1 MYRKKTSSWLKH
13 WDFILLDL
21 ILLEL
26 SYLLA
31 HWLYHGTA
39 YYREAPLYRNV
50 FFAIAAIDL
59 VVGLMMGSYKGILRR
74 GYWLE
79 TKAVAK
85 HAIIVTV
92 CVIAYLFA
100 MKESSNYS
108 RVVIFAFPIISICV
122 LYIGRILLKKWL
134 SKHRG
139 PASGKRAILLIG
151 GKKNYREIV
160 EAFTSNPYSE
170 FHVMGIG
177 IIDAKENE
185 IPNYHGFPV
194 FCGESAIEDFAQL
207 NWVDEALFSIPTELP
222 LPDKMIK
229 NFGIMGIT
237 IHIKLARVADDS
249 SNQIVEKLEGY
260 TVLSTSIN
268 MVSAGQL
275 IFKRTMDIC
284 GGLVGMLLTGII
296 FIFVAPIIYIKS
308 PGPIF
313 FKQVRIGKNGKK
325 FNIYKFRSMYMD
337 AEERKKE
344 LMAQNDIKD
353 GMMFKMDNDP
363 RIIKGIG
370 NFIRDYS
377 LDEFPQFWNVLI
389 GDMSLVGTRPPTVDE
404 WEKYEMHHRSRLAF
418 KPGLTGMWQ
427 VSGRSNITDFE
438 EVVRLDTEY
447 IKKWSPGLDIMILF
461 KTVAVVLGKVGSK
474 WDCCKRSIKSIRNAE
489 KATSFKYVEC
499 RNVYSTKVHRYKGA
513 EGTILVGE
521 HYER

>member
-1 MYRKKTSSWLKH
+1 M
-13 WDFILLDL
+13 
-21 ILLEL
+21 
-26 SYLLA
+26 
-31 HWLYHGTA
+31 
-39 YYREAPLYRNV
+39 
-50 FFAIAAIDL
+50 
-59 VVGLMMGSYKGILRR
+59 
-74 GYWLE
+74 
-79 TKAVAK
+79 
-85 HAIIVTV
+85 
-92 CVIAYLFA
+92 
-100 MKESSNYS
+100 
-108 RVVIFAFPIISICV
+108 
-122 LYIGRILLKKWL
+122 
-134 SKHRG
+134 
-139 PASGKRAILLIG
+139 
-151 GKKNYREIV
+151 
-160 EAFTSNPYSE
+160 
-170 FHVMGIG
+170 
-177 IIDAKENE
+177 
-185 IPNYHGFPV
+185 
-194 FCGESAIEDFAQL
+194 
-207 NWVDEALFSIPTELP
+207 DEALFSIPTELA

-438 EVVRLDTEY
+438 EVVRLD
-447 IKKWSPGLDIMILF
+447 
-461 KTVAVVLGKVGSK
+461 V
-474 WDCCKRSIKSIRNAE
+474 
-489 KATSFKYVEC
+489 
-499 RNVYSTKVHRYKGA
+499 
-513 EGTILVGE
+513 
-521 HYER
+521 